1 MQTVSTRLDHI
12 AVNVKQDMKVT
23 DSSVSLMT
31 SAYSSWTFVTS
42 KLRAQ
47 IPKKDMTAA
56 VIKDLQEMDT
66 FVKIS
71 MNVVLKHTVA
81 VRTLNAQT
89 HLGRF

>member
-31 SAYSSWTFVTS
+31 SAYSSWTFVTN

-47 IPKKDMTAA
+47 TPKKDMTAT
-56 VIKDLQEMDT
+56 VMKDLQAMDT
-66 FVKIS
+66 FAKI
-71 MNVVLKHTVA
+71 
-81 VRTLNAQT
+81 
-89 HLGRF
+89 